1 MRFNPIQ
8 RHIYHIATKGTTS
21 EWFFINRN
29 NQYEF
34 RKGVFKHKTI
44 TEVLELY
51 KENDTVDNFIDYLQY
66 IYDNDANLKDKR
78 NLYEIWQGLKNKVKE

>member
-1 MRFNPIQ
+1 MRFNKVQ
-8 RHIYHIATKGTTS
+8 RHIYYIATKGTPS
-21 EWFFINRN
+21 EWFIINGN

-34 RKGVFKHKTI
+34 RKGVFKNKTV

-51 KENDTVDNFIDYLQY
+51 KENDTINNFIDYLQY
-66 IYDNDANLKDKR
+66 IYDCDANLKDKK